1 MTILAF
7 ILAGTLAAA
16 TPLLLAALGELITER
31 AGVLNLGI
39 EGMMALGAA
48 VGFVVTYTTHNPVL
62 GFAAAALAGIALSL
76 VFATLALGFM
86 ANQVAAGLAIG
97 VLGQGLSSLIGKP
110 LESQTLDAPGKW
122 AVPLLAHLPAMGSL
136 FDQDLVVYLTFGLA
150 VAIWAVLNHSKLGLI
165 IRAVGENPHA
175 ARAIGFRVRRIRLAA
190 VAFGGALAGMAGAYA
205 STLYTPLWA
214 DGMIAGRGWIA
225 VALVVFGTWAAGRIA
240 FGAVL
245 FGALSLGGLIAQA
258 AGVALPSQLLA
269 SLPYAVTIV
278 MLAVISSNRRRMR
291 LNTVASLGQP
301 FAG

>member
-16 TPLLLAALGELITER
+16 TPLLLAALGELIVER
-31 AGVLNLGI
+31 AGVLNLGL

-48 VGFVVTYTTHNPVL
+48 VGFVVTYNTHSPVL
-62 GFAAAALAGIALSL
+62 GFAGAALAGIALSM

-97 VLGQGLSSLIGKP
+97 VLGLGLSSLIGKP

-122 AVPLLAHLPAMGSL
+122 AVPILADLPMIGPL
-136 FDQDLVVYLTFGLA
+136 FEQDVVVYLTFGLA
-150 VAIWAVLNHSKLGLI
+150 VVIWAVLNHSKLGLI

-175 ARAIGFRVRRIRLAA
+175 ARAIGFRVLRIRLAA
-190 VAFGGALAGMAGAYA
+190 VAFGGAMAGMAGAYA
-205 STLYTPLWA
+205 STIYTPLWA

-225 VALVVFGTWAAGRIA
+225 VALVVFGTWAAGRIV